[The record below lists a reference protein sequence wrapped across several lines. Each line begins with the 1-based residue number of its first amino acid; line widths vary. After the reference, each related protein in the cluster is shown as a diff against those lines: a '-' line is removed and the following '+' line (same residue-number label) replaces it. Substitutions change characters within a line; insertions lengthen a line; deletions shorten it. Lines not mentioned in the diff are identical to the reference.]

1 MSSVCKNTLECRC
14 ISFHTDIFGIL
25 NSSKGLFIA
34 FLHGKNRNECRSY
47 IKAIYNCTILQD
59 LKG

>member
-1 MSSVCKNTLECRC
+1 MQC

-34 FLHGKNRNECRSY
+34 FLHGKNRNEAIQKLY
-47 IKAIYNCTILQD
+47 IIVQFCKI
-59 LKG
+59 